1 MTRYAAENFSL
12 RQENRQLRSLE
23 SVVKA
28 EEAADTIAAELD
40 ETFQRAMEI
49 ERLTESKIIISLI
62 KWKLKWNI
70 LCPLSIYISINLCS
84 TAAAGSST
92 PVAADT
98 VLAATTERLKAQLL
112 QKQSDLTAALQ
123 AYEEYK
129 EITK

>member
-62 KWKLKWNI
+62 K
-70 LCPLSIYISINLCS
+70 
-84 TAAAGSST
+84 
-92 PVAADT
+92 
-98 VLAATTERLKAQLL
+98 
-112 QKQSDLTAALQ
+112 
-123 AYEEYK
+123 
-129 EITK
+129 